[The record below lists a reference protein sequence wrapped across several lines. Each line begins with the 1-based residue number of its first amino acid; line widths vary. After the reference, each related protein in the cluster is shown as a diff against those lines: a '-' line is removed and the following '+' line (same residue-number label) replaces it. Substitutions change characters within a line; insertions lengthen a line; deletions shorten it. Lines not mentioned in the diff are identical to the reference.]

1 MTVSCRIGLVLAFL
15 VALLSPA
22 SAGKKIVGLNFQP
35 RHSSN
40 VPCLFQPF
48 FVAQQSDPFYKDLKE
63 VKTKGRPEYRRGRNV
78 VTNFPDTTI
87 IWIHFWRGPAA
98 LGRCSA
104 LPFFDPAKIKFHVD
118 WHDGFHSDPAQGRFV
133 ASEESSPETWCEDS
147 CSGQRNYE
155 LRIDSQNVPLT
166 DQLVIRIEAKTER
179 RSPNT
184 SESSAPP
191 TRSSSHRNP
200 FKQLISRPHLDPYW
214 CSHKLKRVANLVL
227 QKSLIR
233 KMQLHLAVGE
243 KNKRR
248 RSDCGLRQIENPH
261 SLTHRN

>member
-104 LPFFDPAKIKFHVD
+104 LDRK
-118 WHDGFHSDPAQGRFV
+118 S
-133 ASEESSPETWCEDS
+133 
-147 CSGQRNYE
+147 
-155 LRIDSQNVPLT
+155 
-166 DQLVIRIEAKTER
+166 
-179 RSPNT
+179 
-184 SESSAPP
+184 
-191 TRSSSHRNP
+191 TRLNSSHS
-200 FKQLISRPHLDPYW
+200 QISYAVF
-214 CSHKLKRVANLVL
+214 CLK
-227 QKSLIR
+227 K
-233 KMQLHLAVGE
+233 K
-243 KNKRR
+243 KNKQTNR
-248 RSDCGLRQIENPH
+248 
-261 SLTHRN
+261 